1 METTGFK
8 TLEWQTDFR
17 PDSVDDPARKAQ
29 KKRQLAAWCYRMD
42 VRYELRTC
50 SSLIE
55 TLQATTIPDLLSEEL
70 DEYPEWHPASY
81 DFGSVVQALL
91 YKKLTNRNYEE
102 LARDL
107 QRWPEVSAAVGLES
121 VPDAS
126 TFSRTWRNRF
136 PEELRDIVSSWV
148 TKIREY
154 AHKCGVPIQTV
165 REPSQENNKSES
177 TGSNDDDFSSQQIT
191 QMLKLGRSYAFA
203 PFDSERAQ
211 NISYDDNC
219 FLELQSYIGMVGCGA
234 DQGSR
239 RFAAHSHREQTP
251 HGDTHLRT
259 IKQFDPDQIRSGF
272 DEATEQMLEAIDHL
286 PFQEPVTVAI
296 DTTTIPYYGRV
307 DDMPMVSGTK
317 HEYRGYKFATLTLVG
332 RNVPLILAIEPV
344 VESSS
349 WDQNRPN
356 QLHRLVRRLVERAK
370 QLVTV
375 DTVVCDREFDS
386 MDVFQ
391 TLSNLNVN
399 YLIPKRTMQTEATV
413 LEQMDAD
420 DEDVAVETAQVDVE
434 HGSHEMRFCYVPT
447 RSEESDGTAVFA
459 TNVAVSA
466 DDAEGFCRRYS
477 DRWQIENEYKTIKH
491 DFLATTSS
499 KDYRVRSFYFVFA
512 VLLYNLWRLT
522 DLLLKASVSI
532 EIVDFSPYLTAGE
545 FVDYVA
551 KYLRPVD

>member
-1 METTGFK
+1 METMSFNTIG
-8 TLEWQTDFR
+8 WQTDIR
-17 PDSVDDPARKAQ
+17 PHSVDDPTRKARK
-29 KKRQLAAWCYRMD
+29 KRRLAMWSYIRH

-50 SSLIE
+50 SSLVGC
-55 TLQATTIPDLLSEEL
+55 LQATTLPDLLREEC
-70 DEYPEWHPASY
+70 DEYPDWHPASY
-81 DFGSVVQALL
+81 DFGPIVQALL
-91 YKKLTNRNYEE
+91 YKELTNRNYEE
-102 LARDL
+102 VARDL
-107 QRWPEVSAAVGLES
+107 QRWPEVSAAIGLNS

-136 PEELRDIVSSWV
+136 PEQLRDIVTTWV
-148 TKIREY
+148 NKIRAY
-154 AHKCGVPIQTV
+154 AQKYDVSIQTV
-165 REPSQENNKSES
+165 REESTENDASES
-177 TGSNDDDFSSQQIT
+177 TESNDDAFSSQQIT

-203 PFDSERAQ
+203 PFDSERAD
-211 NISYDDNC
+211 NSSYDDSC

-234 DQGSR
+234 NQGSR
-239 RFAAHSHREQTP
+239 RFAAHSHRDQTP
-251 HGDTHLRT
+251 HGDTHLRAVQ
-259 IKQFDPDQIRSGF
+259 QFDPDQILSAF
-272 DEATEQMLEAIDHL
+272 DDATEQMLEAIDHL
-286 PFQEPVTVAI
+286 PLQEPVTVAI
-296 DTTTIPYYGRV
+296 DTTTIPYYGTV
-307 DDMPMVSGTK
+307 EDMPMVSGTK

-332 RNVPLILAIEPV
+332 RNVPLVLAVEPV
-344 VESSS
+344 MESSP
-349 WDQNRPN
+349 WDDNRPN
-356 QLHRLVRRLVERAK
+356 QMHRLVRRLVRRAK

-386 MDVFQ
+386 MGVFQ

-413 LEQMDAD
+413 IEKMDAAG
-420 DEDVAVETAQVDVE
+420 EDVAVEAARVNVE

-447 RSEESDGTAVFA
+447 ASEESDGTAVFA
-459 TNVAVSA
+459 INVAVSP

-499 KDYRVRSFYFVFA
+499 KNYRVRSFYFVFA

-522 DLLLKASVSI
+522 DLLLKGGVST

-551 KYLRPVD
+551 KYLRPID